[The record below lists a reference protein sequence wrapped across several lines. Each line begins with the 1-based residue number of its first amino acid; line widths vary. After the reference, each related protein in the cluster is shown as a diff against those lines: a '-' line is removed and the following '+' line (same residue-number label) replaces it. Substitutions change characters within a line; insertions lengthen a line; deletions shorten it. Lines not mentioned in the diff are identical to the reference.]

1 MTRRSRYRVTLS
13 GEPLAAGTLQEAQQ
27 AAMQAITGLLAQD
40 PEGVAPGAQ
49 QANSAF
55 QQGAVQRAVD
65 DHGEWK
71 CPLWV
76 HGQAHTL
83 RVTRGA

>member
-1 MTRRSRYRVTLS
+1 MTRTSRYKITLD
-13 GEPLAAGTLQEAQQ
+13 GKPLASGTLQEAQQ
-27 AAMQAITGLLAQD
+27 ASMEAITGLLAQD
-40 PEGVAPGAQ
+40 PEGVAPSAQ
-49 QANSAF
+49 QANGAF
-55 QQGAVQRAVD
+55 QRGAVQQAVD

-83 RVTRGA
+83 RVTREA